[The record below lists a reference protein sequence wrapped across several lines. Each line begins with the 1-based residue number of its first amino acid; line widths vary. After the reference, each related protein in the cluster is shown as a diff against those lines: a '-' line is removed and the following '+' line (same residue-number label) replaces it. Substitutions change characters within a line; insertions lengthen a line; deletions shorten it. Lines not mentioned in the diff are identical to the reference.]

1 MQRNYR
7 VFKNPF
13 ALLVLTS
20 ESILPRV
27 PSLAT
32 DTALLAGLCCSVW
45 EGSSCD
51 RTGPGGTI
59 TPQTQLLPVRL
70 GVYLRCWMGA
80 QQLSRVY
87 TPFTPFPQS
96 ESEKILLQ
104 AALRT
109 QRCKQLFF
117 CCFVIIACGSGG
129 SVEPRC
135 VGAPGVPVQLQFA
148 RTTQGATC
156 DTTKWGMSNFSPSSA
171 AARCSFGHCLA
182 FATL

>member
-1 MQRNYR
+1 MRRNYR

-32 DTALLAGLCCSVW
+32 DTALLTGLCCSVW
-45 EGSSCD
+45 EGSSCG

-59 TPQTQLLPVRL
+59 TPQTQLLLVRL
-70 GVYLRCWMGA
+70 GAYLRCWMGA

-87 TPFTPFPQS
+87 TPFTPFPRS

-109 QRCKQLFF
+109 RCCKQLFF
-117 CCFVIIACGSGG
+117 YCFIVTACGSGG

-135 VGAPGVPVQLQFA
+135 VGTPHVPVQLQFA
-148 RTTQGATC
+148 RTAQGAVVTPQS
-156 DTTKWGMSNFSPSSA
+156 G
-171 AARCSFGHCLA
+171 G
-182 FATL
+182 

>member
-1 MQRNYR
+1 MRRNYR

-32 DTALLAGLCCSVW
+32 DTALLTGLCCSVW
-45 EGSSCD
+45 EGSSCG

-59 TPQTQLLPVRL
+59 TPQTQLLL
-70 GVYLRCWMGA
+70 GHLGAYLRCWMGA

-87 TPFTPFPQS
+87 TPFTPFPRS

-109 QRCKQLFF
+109 RCCKQLFF
-117 CCFVIIACGSGG
+117 YCFIVTACGSGG

-135 VGAPGVPVQLQFA
+135 VGTPHVPVQLQFA
-148 RTTQGATC
+148 RTAQGAVVTPQS
-156 DTTKWGMSNFSPSSA
+156 G
-171 AARCSFGHCLA
+171 G
-182 FATL
+182 